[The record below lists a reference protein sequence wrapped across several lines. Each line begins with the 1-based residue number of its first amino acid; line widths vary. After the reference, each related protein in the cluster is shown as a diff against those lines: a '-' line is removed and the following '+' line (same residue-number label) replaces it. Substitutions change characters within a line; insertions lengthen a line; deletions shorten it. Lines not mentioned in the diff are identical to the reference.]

1 MEVDRAMTLPPQ
13 RTRGTRDPGPR
24 RRGRLVAAIAGLA
37 AVALVA
43 TGCSIQVRSEPDPTI
58 GKDTMLINADRG
70 NPLFDRNFNP
80 YITNART
87 ASKWM
92 YEPLIEVNPL
102 DGKRNP
108 WLASAWSQ
116 PDAKTIDMTIRSGV
130 EWSDGSPFSAKDV
143 VFTFDLLKKF
153 PAMDVKGAWQH
164 IGSIEQDGDHVVF
177 HLKSEDVPSL
187 TIIGQTYILG
197 EDHWSGVKD
206 PTTWRDPNPVGT
218 GPFVLGN
225 YTDQQYSMNK
235 NPKYWQADKI
245 AIKHLILPAT
255 NTQLDTVTRGY
266 DWAYSFISDVKGTWG
281 AASKTNEWWFPAGG
295 VIGLI
300 PNLTKA
306 PFNDVNVR
314 RGISLALDRDAIA
327 ETASEG
333 NLSAAGQTGL
343 ILPNQERYLNPD
355 IPDQGMITQD
365 LEAAKANF
373 AKSGYVEQGGKLV
386 KDGKQLS
393 ITITTANG
401 YSDWLR
407 AAQEVRKNL
416 AAIGVDVTIS
426 APQPAGY
433 QQSINNGEFDMAM
446 GGMGNGDVYQA
457 FNSLLS
463 SEFYQPVGKS
473 TVNNYERY
481 KNADTQKLLDEYKAT
496 TDTAKQQEILD
507 QLQQTVYDELPVIG
521 MYYGGLW
528 GLFNTGKFVGWPS
541 AKDPYMA
548 PQNYDSAPLL
558 IFTKLRLRDS
568 AAGKQILQDQKA
580 AQQEDQK

>member
-1 MEVDRAMTLPPQ
+1 MTLPQQ
-13 RTRGTRDPGPR
+13 RTPR
-24 RRGRLVAAIAGLA
+24 RTPRHARRTRL
-37 AVALVA
+37 AVALAGIAVVA
-43 TGCSIQVRSEPDPTI
+43 LAASGCSIQVRSQPDPSI
-58 GKDTMLINADRG
+58 GKDTMLINADHG

-108 WLASAWSQ
+108 WLASSWEQ

-130 EWSDGSPFSAKDV
+130 EWSNGDPFTAKDV

-164 IGSIEQDGDHVVF
+164 IDTIEQQGDHVVF
-177 HLKSEDVPSL
+177 HLKSDDVPSL

-197 EDHWSGVKD
+197 EQHWGKVKD

-225 YTDQQYSMNK
+225 YTDQQYSMDK
-235 NPKYWQADKI
+235 NRRYWQADKI

-266 DWAYSFISDVKGTWG
+266 DWSYSFISDVKGTWG
-281 AASKTNEWWFPAGG
+281 AASRTNTWWFPPGG

-306 PFNDVNVR
+306 PYDDVNVR
-314 RGISLALDRDAIA
+314 RGISLALDRDDIA
-327 ETASEG
+327 ETATEG
-333 NLSAAGQTGL
+333 NLSAAAQTGL
-343 ILPNQERYLNPD
+343 ILPNQERYANPD
-355 IPDQGMITQD
+355 IPDKGMVKQD
-365 LEAAKANF
+365 VAAAKASF
-373 AKSGYVEQGGKLV
+373 AKSGWVEQGGKIV
-386 KDGKQLS
+386 KDGKQLA

-401 YSDWLR
+401 YADWLR
-407 AAQEVRKNL
+407 AAQEVRRDL
-416 AAIGVDVTIS
+416 TAIGVSVTIK

-433 QQSINNGEFDMAM
+433 QQAINNGDFDMAM

-457 FNSLLS
+457 FNSLMS
-463 SEFYQPVGKS
+463 TEFYQPVGKP

-481 KNADTQKLLDEYKAT
+481 RDPATQRLLDEYKAT
-496 TDTAKQQEILD
+496 TDTARQQQILD
-507 QLQQTVYDELPVIG
+507 QLQTIVYDQLPVIG
-521 MYYGGLW
+521 MYHGGLW

-568 AAGKQILQDQKA
+568 AAGREILKEQDDAK
-580 AQQEDQK
+580 